1 MTFSPIDS
9 ALLGPLFATDA
20 MRAVFSDRAR
30 IAAMLRMEAALARA
44 EARLGLV
51 PDALAPA
58 IAAIGPDA
66 FDLPEIGDQTVLS
79 GVPTIPFVKAVQ
91 QKLPKEL
98 EPFFHK
104 GATTQDIADTAL
116 VLQMRAAFALIA
128 RDLDAV
134 LDRFAELAREHRSTP
149 CVGRTYGQHAAP
161 LTFGYKVAVWAVGIA
176 EAAERL
182 PWLCERTLTAS
193 LGGPVGTLAGLG
205 DKGPAVAEAFAE
217 ELGLAAAPIAWHSL
231 RARMAETGAW
241 LAILMGALAKMATDV
256 AHLAST
262 EVGELAEPF
271 VPGRGGS
278 SAMPHKRN
286 PVSATVILSAH
297 MAAKAHV
304 ATLLDAMA
312 AAHERPA
319 GAWHAEWHALPYLF
333 GLASGSLQEARG
345 LSDGL
350 VVKAERMRRN
360 IDATAG
366 LLVRRRRRRASRP
379 EPRPRAGP
387 SAPRAGGGTG
397 AHERLVLAG
406 GAAHRP
412 RAVAR
417 RPGGDPGVGL
427 RSDAGR
433 GCGGALGRPR
443 SRRDR
448 PHPRA
453 AARRSSALSGD
464 THADDHAP
472 TTSSCSTS

>member
-1 MTFSPIDS
+1 MTFSPLDS
-9 ALLGPLFATDA
+9 VLLGPLFATDA

-51 PDALAPA
+51 PEALAPA

-149 CVGRTYGQHAAP
+149 SVGRTYGQHAAP

-182 PWLCERTLTAS
+182 PSLCERTLTAS

-205 DKGPAVAEAFAE
+205 DKGPAVAAAFAE

-319 GAWHAEWHALPYLF
+319 GAWHAEWHALPQLF

-350 VVKAERMRRN
+350 VVKTERMRRN

-366 LLVRRRRRRASRP
+366 LLFADVVAARLAPSLGRERAHRLLEQAAGRVRTSGLSLPEVLRTDPELSRDVPAEILASAFDPTPAVDAAAPWVDRALDEITRV
-379 EPRPRAGP
+379 R
-387 SAPRAGGGTG
+387 
-397 AHERLVLAG
+397 ERL
-406 GAAHRP
+406 
-412 RAVAR
+412 RAV
-417 RPGGDPGVGL
+417 PQP
-427 RSDAGR
+427 
-433 GCGGALGRPR
+433 
-443 SRRDR
+443 
-448 PHPRA
+448 
-453 AARRSSALSGD
+453 
-464 THADDHAP
+464 
-472 TTSSCSTS
+472 

>member
-366 LLVRRRRRRASRP
+366 LLFADVVAARLAPSLGRERAHRLLEQAAGRVRTSGLSLPEVLRTDPELSRDVPAEILASAFDPTPAVDAAAPWVDRALDEIARI
-379 EPRPRAGP
+379 R
-387 SAPRAGGGTG
+387 
-397 AHERLVLAG
+397 ERL
-406 GAAHRP
+406 
-412 RAVAR
+412 RAV
-417 RPGGDPGVGL
+417 PQP
-427 RSDAGR
+427 
-433 GCGGALGRPR
+433 
-443 SRRDR
+443 
-448 PHPRA
+448 
-453 AARRSSALSGD
+453 
-464 THADDHAP
+464 
-472 TTSSCSTS
+472 

>member
-1 MTFSPIDS
+1 MTFSPLDS

-182 PWLCERTLTAS
+182 PSLCERTLTAS

-319 GAWHAEWHALPYLF
+319 GAWHAEWHALPQLF

-366 LLVRRRRRRASRP
+366 LLFADVVAARLAPSLGRERAHRLLEQAAGRVRTSGSSLAEVLRTDPELSRDVPAEILASAFDPTPAVDAAAPWVDRALDEIARI
-379 EPRPRAGP
+379 R
-387 SAPRAGGGTG
+387 
-397 AHERLVLAG
+397 ERL
-406 GAAHRP
+406 
-412 RAVAR
+412 RAV
-417 RPGGDPGVGL
+417 PQP
-427 RSDAGR
+427 
-433 GCGGALGRPR
+433 
-443 SRRDR
+443 
-448 PHPRA
+448 
-453 AARRSSALSGD
+453 
-464 THADDHAP
+464 
-472 TTSSCSTS
+472 

>member
-1 MTFSPIDS
+1 MTFSPVDS

-182 PWLCERTLTAS
+182 PSLCERTLTAS

-345 LSDGL
+345 LGDGL

-366 LLVRRRRRRASRP
+366 LLFADVVAARLAPSLGRERAHRLLEQAAGRVRTSGLSLPEVLRTDPELSRDVPAEILASAFDPTPAVDAAAPWVDRALDEIARI
-379 EPRPRAGP
+379 R
-387 SAPRAGGGTG
+387 
-397 AHERLVLAG
+397 ERL
-406 GAAHRP
+406 
-412 RAVAR
+412 RAV
-417 RPGGDPGVGL
+417 PQP
-427 RSDAGR
+427 
-433 GCGGALGRPR
+433 
-443 SRRDR
+443 
-448 PHPRA
+448 
-453 AARRSSALSGD
+453 
-464 THADDHAP
+464 
-472 TTSSCSTS
+472 

>member
-58 IAAIGPDA
+58 VAAIGPDA

-366 LLVRRRRRRASRP
+366 LLFADVVAARLAPSLGRERAHRLLEQAAGRVRTSGLSLPEVLRTDAELSRDVPAEILASAFDPTPAVDAAAPWVDRALDEIARI
-379 EPRPRAGP
+379 R
-387 SAPRAGGGTG
+387 
-397 AHERLVLAG
+397 ERL
-406 GAAHRP
+406 
-412 RAVAR
+412 RAV
-417 RPGGDPGVGL
+417 PQP
-427 RSDAGR
+427 
-433 GCGGALGRPR
+433 
-443 SRRDR
+443 
-448 PHPRA
+448 
-453 AARRSSALSGD
+453 
-464 THADDHAP
+464 
-472 TTSSCSTS
+472 

>member
-182 PWLCERTLTAS
+182 PSLCERTLTAS

-345 LSDGL
+345 LGDGL

-366 LLVRRRRRRASRP
+366 LLFADVVAARLAPSLGRERAHRLLEQAAGRVRTSGLSLPEVLRTDPELSRDVPAEILASAFDPTPAVDAAAPWVDRALDEIARI
-379 EPRPRAGP
+379 R
-387 SAPRAGGGTG
+387 
-397 AHERLVLAG
+397 ERL
-406 GAAHRP
+406 
-412 RAVAR
+412 RAV
-417 RPGGDPGVGL
+417 PQP
-427 RSDAGR
+427 
-433 GCGGALGRPR
+433 
-443 SRRDR
+443 
-448 PHPRA
+448 
-453 AARRSSALSGD
+453 
-464 THADDHAP
+464 
-472 TTSSCSTS
+472 